1 MIKSFKVY
9 GQVQGVM
16 FRQTFIRGL
25 IKRNQVGGATNNKD
39 SNKTVSITI
48 VASREIE
55 IDHIIQELM
64 KLKTINSWNATIE
77 KIEESPAI
85 AIEDHEVTTS
95 NVDDHQWSSGV
106 EFYF

>member
-1 MIKSFKVY
+1 MKKSFKVF

-25 IKRNQVGGATNNKD
+25 IKRGLQGGATNQD
-39 SNKTVSITI
+39 DQDKTVNITI
-48 VASREIE
+48 EADSEEIIKRVITDLME
-55 IDHIIQELM
+55 IKI
-64 KLKTINSWNATIE
+64 INSWKATIE
-77 KIEESPAI
+77 KILEIELI
-85 AIEDHEVTTS
+85 KIEDHEVTTS